1 MMNARLVA
9 AAVTSAV
16 ALGAGAAM
24 AQDAADWPQGDLN
37 YILHVNPGGA
47 TDVMARRLAD
57 GLQRDLGVNVVV
69 ENQPG
74 GSGARQMALMS
85 MAEPDGQTLGSVTA
99 SHLGMFLQNEE
110 FDVDSAEWACGLVLD
125 PFLLAVSADSDIHSL
140 DDLVEMAQENPGQM
154 SIAGFGEAS
163 GGHVGWAMF
172 EEAAGIEGDINWV
185 PYDSVGDAVTAAL
198 GGHNDIAIAYVG
210 LVRQHVEAGNM
221 RVIGIQSDERSEAF
235 PDAPT
240 YGEAG
245 YDVDTTWAQFRG
257 TIMPAGTPIELQ
269 EALCDAVEA
278 VLLTD
283 EMQQYIA
290 DSELVYGYMA
300 PAEFREFVEAQ
311 AEAAAYWAERLES
324 IE

>member
-1 MMNARLVA
+1 
-9 AAVTSAV
+9 
-16 ALGAGAAM
+16 M
-24 AQDAADWPQGDLN
+24 AQDWPDGDLS
-37 YILHVNPGGA
+37 YILHVSPGGA

-57 GLQRDLGVNVVV
+57 GLQSELGVNVVV

-85 MAEPDGQTLGSVTA
+85 TAAPDGQTLGSVTA
-99 SHLGMFLQNEE
+99 SHLGMFLQSEE

-125 PFLLAVSADSDIHSL
+125 PFLLAVPTDSDIHSL
-140 DDLVEMAQENPGQM
+140 DDLVEMAQENPGEL

-172 EEAAGIEGDINWV
+172 EEAAGIEGDVNWV
-185 PYDSVGDAVTAAL
+185 PYDSVSDAVTAAL

-210 LVRQHVEAGNM
+210 LVSQHVEAGNM
-221 RVIGIQSDERSEAF
+221 RVIGIQADEPAEAF

-240 YGEAG
+240 YQEAG
-245 YDVDTTWAQFRG
+245 YDVDSAWAQFRG
-257 TIMPAGTPIELQ
+257 TIMPPETPIELQ

-283 EMQQYIA
+283 EVQEYIA
-290 DSELVYGYMA
+290 DSELVYGYMP
-300 PAEFREFVEAQ
+300 PAEFREFVETQ
-311 AEAAAYWAERLES
+311 DEQAAYWAERLES